1 MLARRSK
8 RLIQFICLV
17 GALSFSG
24 MVYTQELT
32 AEREKTDETPEQKIE
47 RLEKEILELRDGM
60 AMLMENLGGCTEENE
75 ELQSKTETLEDAYDS
90 SDSGAY
96 EEKVILIDRLR
107 AMLNTGEDM
116 NFLLRLREKD
126 LRTLLQVV
134 QGCSGKL
141 K

>member
-8 RLIQFICLV
+8 RLIRFICLV

-24 MVYTQELT
+24 MVYTQDLT

-47 RLEKEILELRDGM
+47 RLEKEILELQDGM

-75 ELQSKTETLEDAYDS
+75 ELQRKTETLEDAYDS
-90 SDSGAY
+90 SDSGVY
-96 EEKVILIDRLR
+96 EEKAILIDRLR

-116 NFLLRLREKD
+116 NFLLKLREKD

>member
-1 MLARRSK
+1 MPGRRSK
-8 RLIQFICLV
+8 RLIQIICLV

-24 MVYTQELT
+24 MVYTQDLT
-32 AEREKTDETPEQKIE
+32 AEREKTHETPEQKIE
-47 RLEKEILELRDGM
+47 RLEKEILELQDGM
-60 AMLMENLGGCTEENE
+60 GMLMENLGGCTEENE
-75 ELQSKTETLEDAYDS
+75 ELQRKTETLEEAYDS

-107 AMLNTGEDM
+107 AMLNTGQDM
-116 NFLLRLREKD
+116 NFLLRLREED